1 MSAAFGHATI
11 QRGNFERRHVRCG
24 RTCRRLER
32 AHREVFE
39 GRDVHQSVGKERHGS
54 RRLQCCLSWEDLS
67 HTHACSPF
75 RSAGFDTPHA
85 VAIDSKGRLFVA
97 DRNNNRIQIFDQDR
111 KFLEEWK
118 AIWPA
123 QRYFHR
129 RQGHNLRC
137 RFSVGFE
144 DEPGFKQGI
153 RIGNAKD
160 GLVKFSFRPLDLR
173 QSPRRLRRAWR
184 RMPRVIC
191 TEPKP
196 SA

>member
-11 QRGNFERRHVRCG
+11 QRGRFERRHVRCG
-24 RTCRRLER
+24 RTWRRLER

-97 DRNNNRIQIFDQDR
+97 DRNNNR
-111 KFLEEWK
+111 
-118 AIWPA
+118 
-123 QRYFHR
+123 Y
-129 RQGHNLRC
+129 
-137 RFSVGFE
+137 RFSIRTENFWKSG
-144 DEPGFKQGI
+144 KQFGRPSGI
-153 RIGNAKD
+153 FIDAKD
-160 GLVKFSFRPLDLR
+160 TIYVADSQSDSKTNPGLSRVSGSATPKT
-173 QSPRRLRRAWR
+173 AW
-184 RMPRVIC
+184 
-191 TEPKP
+191 
-196 SA
+196 

>member
-1 MSAAFGHATI
+1 VLLELGGPFPHPRMQSLSFG
-11 QRGNFERRHVRCG
+11 GVRH
-24 RTCRRLER
+24 
-32 AHREVFE
+32 
-39 GRDVHQSVGKERHGS
+39 S
-54 RRLQCCLSWEDLS
+54 
-67 HTHACSPF
+67 
-75 RSAGFDTPHA
+75 HA

-123 QRYFHR
+123 QRHFHR

-196 SA
+196 SARTRGNTSSSERYAETVPVLKMRVSQAPRREPGEPRT